1 LPTGR
6 AHRCRRTRGAPP
18 PHPKP
23 SGLERDVGVLVSRGG
38 SEQAFQFVEL
48 TVDGRRRPVRRT
60 TRTGAQ
66 IFTVS
71 LGDDVAIA
79 KHRLTISYTYRVLIQ
94 QQGHLLHFD
103 ISRPTKGLRV
113 ELAYG
118 GCDIRRVN
126 VVDYIASSR
135 QPGLT
140 RLPPSEPTPSVTL
153 SFDGWILPKAGV
165 AFVWVLEREMASA
178 VASRARV

>member
-1 LPTGR
+1 VHYFQPVEE
-6 AHRCRRTRGAPP
+6 
-18 PHPKP
+18 
-23 SGLERDVGVLVSRGG
+23 LELHGG

-48 TVDGRRRPVRRT
+48 TVNGRRRPVRRT

-71 LGDDVAIA
+71 LGEERAIA
-79 KHRLTISYTYRVLIQ
+79 KRPLTISYTYRVLIQ
-94 QQGHLLHFD
+94 QQGHLLHLD

-140 RLPPSEPTPSVTL
+140 RLPPSEPTPSVAL
-153 SFDGWILPKAGV
+153 HFDGWVLPKAGV
-165 AFVWVLEREMASA
+165 AFVWVLEREMAHTA
-178 VASRARV
+178 PTASLPTR